1 VGITIRIC
9 SWFEPPA
16 SGYTSDM
23 PLERILA
30 GVDGSAGAQHA
41 LRWAADLAVTNRAH
55 VYVVHV
61 VSNAWLVEL
70 GALQLD
76 SKPVIRRAHVDVV
89 GKWTD
94 VLRES
99 GVEYSTSVL
108 VGNAATELLESID
121 KCHADLVVLGASRHS
136 GLRDELL
143 GGTAH
148 RVVNR
153 SHVPVVVV
161 PLPKDDTAPAWVP
174 IPG

>member
-1 VGITIRIC
+1 
-9 SWFEPPA
+9 
-16 SGYTSDM
+16 M
-23 PLERILA
+23 LERILA
-30 GVDGSAGAQHA
+30 GVDGSNGAQHA
-41 LRWAADLAVTNRAH
+41 LRWAADLAATNGAH

-61 VSNAWLVEL
+61 VSSAWLVEL

-76 SKPVIRRAHVDVV
+76 SKPVIQRAHANVV

-94 VLRES
+94 ALRES
-99 GVEYSTSVL
+99 GIDYSTSVL
-108 VGNAATELLESID
+108 TGNASTEILESVG

-136 GLRDELL
+136 GLRDGLL

-161 PLPKDDTAPAWVP
+161 PLPKEDTGPAWVP